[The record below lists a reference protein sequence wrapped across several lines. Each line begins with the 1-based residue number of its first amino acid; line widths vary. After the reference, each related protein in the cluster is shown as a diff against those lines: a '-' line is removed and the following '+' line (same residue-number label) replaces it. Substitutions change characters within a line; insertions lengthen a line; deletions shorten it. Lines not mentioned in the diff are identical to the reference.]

1 MVETGLS
8 HLNTH
13 ASFWIVYTSVFSTHT
28 TELAWLWSI
37 EFSKTRRPPHHI
49 FLVGW
54 KISQDKLFVK
64 AQRERAQ
71 FIQKLGAIFIQKM
84 ILKYIFKRN
93 KIMAQGG
100 CTAVRVYKFLILQI
114 IRH

>member
-1 MVETGLS
+1 M
-8 HLNTH
+8 
-13 ASFWIVYTSVFSTHT
+13 YTSVFSTHT

-37 EFSKTRRPPHHI
+37 EFSKTRRPPHHV

-54 KISQDKLFVK
+54 KISQDLLFVK

-71 FIQKLGAIFIQKM
+71 FIQKLGASLIQKI
-84 ILKYIFKRN
+84 ILKHIFKKS

-100 CTAVRVYKFLILQI
+100 CTAVRVYKFLILPI
-114 IRH
+114 FRH